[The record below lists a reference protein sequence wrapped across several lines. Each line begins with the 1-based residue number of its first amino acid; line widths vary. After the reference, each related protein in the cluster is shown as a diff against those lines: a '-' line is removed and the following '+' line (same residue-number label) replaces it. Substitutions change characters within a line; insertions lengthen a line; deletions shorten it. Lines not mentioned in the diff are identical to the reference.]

1 MKKIVPASLI
11 LVALLFAGDI
21 LAQTGAADSASVS
34 PQNIYSPSLFGI
46 VIKLIISM
54 VVIVGLIYLSMY
66 FLKKINSRAAGGG
79 IIGDTIKIIGRTFLS
94 PKQSL
99 YLVKIGDRYAI
110 LGATEQSVSMISEL
124 SEEEAAKFESRGKAP
139 GDSSPGSKFAEIFK
153 GIIRQ

>member
-1 MKKIVPASLI
+1 MKKILLASLI
-11 LVALLFAGDI
+11 LVISVFAAEV
-21 LAQTGAADSASVS
+21 LAQTVPSDSASAQ

-46 VIKLIISM
+46 VVKLIISM

-99 YLVKIGDRYAI
+99 YLVKIGERYTI
-110 LGATEQSVSMISEL
+110 IGATEQSVSMIGEL
-124 SEEEAAKFESRGKAP
+124 SQKEAAKFESQGKAS
-139 GDSSPGSKFAEIFK
+139 GDSSTRSRFADIFK
-153 GIIRQ
+153 GIIKQ

>member
-1 MKKIVPASLI
+1 MKKMLPASFL

-21 LAQTGAADSASVS
+21 FAQTGVTDSASVS

-110 LGATEQSVSMISEL
+110 IGATEQSVSMIGEL
-124 SEEEAAKFESRGKAP
+124 SEKEAAKFESQGKAP
-139 GDSSPGSKFAEIFK
+139 GDSSPRSKFTELFK

>member
-1 MKKIVPASLI
+1 MKRMPLAPLI
-11 LVALLFAGDI
+11 LAVSLFAGDI
-21 LAQTGAADSASVS
+21 FAQTVETDSASVS

-46 VIKLIISM
+46 VAKLIISM

-99 YLVKIGDRYAI
+99 YLVKIGDRYTI
-110 LGATEQSVSMISEL
+110 IGATEQSVSMIGEL
-124 SEEEAAKFESRGKAP
+124 SEEEAAKFESQGKAP
-139 GDSSPGSKFAEIFK
+139 GDSSPRSKFAAIFR

>member
-1 MKKIVPASLI
+1 MKKILPATMISS
-11 LVALLFAGDI
+11 VFWFASDI
-21 LAQTGAADSASVS
+21 FAQTAVSDSASV
-34 PQNIYSPSLFGI
+34 PPPNIYSPSLFGI
-46 VIKLIISM
+46 VVKLIISM

-79 IIGDTIKIIGRTFLS
+79 IIGDTIKIVGRTFLS

-110 LGATEQSVSMISEL
+110 IGATEQSVSMIGEL
-124 SEEEAAKFESRGKAP
+124 SDEEAAKFENQGKTV
-139 GDSSPGSKFAEIFK
+139 GDSTPRSKFAEIFK